1 MLKNIINLF
10 FPQICEACKTPLRD
24 NEKVVC
30 ITCRHELPVTN
41 FHFENNDAVKKLLYG
56 RVELE
61 NATALFHFSKQ
72 GLVQELLH
80 NLKYRGHEQIGK
92 CLGDWLGGELKTLE
106 AYQTID
112 VVVPVPIHKK
122 SKRERGYN
130 QVTKFGE
137 QIAKA
142 LNTVYFENAL
152 IKTSYTKRQVFKDR
166 VTRFEDVNKRF
177 EIGDIS
183 NLSKKHILLV
193 DDVITTS
200 ATIEACV
207 LLLQTIPGVNISVA
221 TMAIVE

>member
-1 MLKNIINLF
+1 MELLNTLFENLY
-10 FPQICEACKTPLRD
+10 
-24 NEKVVC
+24 
-30 ITCRHELPVTN
+30 N
-41 FHFENNDAVKKLLYG
+41 FHFENNDAFKKLLYG

-61 NATALFHFSKQ
+61 NATALLHFSKQ
-72 GLVQELLH
+72 SLVQDLLH

-92 CLGDWLGGELKTLE
+92 FLGDWLGGELNTLE

-142 LNTVYFENAL
+142 LNTEYFENAL

-177 EIGDIS
+177 EIGDTN
-183 NLSKKHILLV
+183 NLSNKHILLV

-200 ATIEACV
+200 ATIEACII
-207 LLLQTIPGVNISVA
+207 LLQTIPGVKISVA